1 MDVRIYQPGNSPSQS
16 GRARSQD
23 WVLEPRYLGRKV
35 IDPLMG
41 WTGSRD
47 TSQQVCLR
55 FSSRENAVAYAT
67 RYHLNY
73 VVEEPH
79 KPRILAK
86 SYADNFR
93 YDSVL

>member
-1 MDVRIYQPGNSPSQS
+1 MDVRIYQPGKPLSRS
-16 GRARSQD
+16 GRAHSQD
-23 WVLEPRYLGRKV
+23 WVLEPRYLSRKV

-47 TSQQVCLR
+47 TSKQVCLR

-93 YDSVL
+93 YDGVL